1 MWSET
6 AGEDENGWVFVDMT
20 FARDVAVE
28 CGAVT
33 QNKMQLVRT
42 VDTVVGSAVN
52 VVMQPWSPVDD
63 AEESD
68 GEVVEKLISIINYL
82 LCSFYHMTEYSQDL
96 ILLLNEYI
104 LKRLVASLR
113 RTIVSFRGQ
122 AVPRML
128 CGGHG
133 CAVSS
138 KRCVSRGMSGRRAAR
153 WSSR

>member
-1 MWSET
+1 LKFSKVQLKRALEVFLPYAHNERDAHAGACATSLVDLRHFLLSRARGEEGVWSET

-63 AEESD
+63 AEAD
-68 GEVVEKLISIINYL
+68 GEVVWKAQFKYSFLY
-82 LCSFYHMTEYSQDL
+82 SFYSMTEYSTYL
-96 ILLLNEYI
+96 II
-104 LKRLVASLR
+104 K
-113 RTIVSFRGQ
+113 
-122 AVPRML
+122 
-128 CGGHG
+128 
-133 CAVSS
+133 
-138 KRCVSRGMSGRRAAR
+138 
-153 WSSR
+153 

>member
-1 MWSET
+1 
-6 AGEDENGWVFVDMT
+6 MT

-33 QNKMQLVRT
+33 QNKTQLVRT

-82 LCSFYHMTEYSQDL
+82 LCSFYRMTEYSQDL

-122 AVPRML
+122 AVPRM
-128 CGGHG
+128 
-133 CAVSS
+133 
-138 KRCVSRGMSGRRAAR
+138 
-153 WSSR
+153 